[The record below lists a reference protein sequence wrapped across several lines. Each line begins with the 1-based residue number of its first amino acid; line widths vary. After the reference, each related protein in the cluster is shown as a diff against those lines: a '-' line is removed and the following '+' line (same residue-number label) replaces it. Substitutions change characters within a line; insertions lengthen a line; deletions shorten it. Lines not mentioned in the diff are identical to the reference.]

1 MKNERSFEDIIERI
15 CEIRKDIDEFPRI
28 PLDSR
33 ENMLELADRLIEM
46 CEEVEFP
53 EGYDYSDE
61 VDEESSDD
69 DL

>member
-1 MKNERSFEDIIERI
+1 MKNEKSFEDIIERI

-28 PLDSR
+28 PLDAR
-33 ENMLELADRLIEM
+33 ENMLDLADRLVEM

-53 EGYDYSDE
+53 ESDDDYDE